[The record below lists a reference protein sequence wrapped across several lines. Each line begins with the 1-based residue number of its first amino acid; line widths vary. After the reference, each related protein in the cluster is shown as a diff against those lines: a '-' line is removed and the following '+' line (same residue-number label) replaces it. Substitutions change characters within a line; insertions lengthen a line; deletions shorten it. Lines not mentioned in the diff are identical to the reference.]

1 MKVRKL
7 NLILVMMTII
17 AGFIGALTGE
27 FLLDAYYGEF
37 PNSLLVGLYIGQ
49 LSLWIGMFAWIAERW
64 SPRLNGNRWAQQ
76 YAGFSLKLLVPVM
89 LIIPFVLA
97 TLLQFI
103 YELDALDMKPPQ
115 DIVLIVDVSESM
127 LETDPQN
134 HTISAVKEFLQKMKP
149 SQRSAIFIFNHEAQM
164 VQPFTYLKTNDE
176 KAGAG
181 DKFEES
187 ITFNGGTD
195 IENSLSEAMSYLNSE
210 KQNSRT
216 MVILLSDGFSEM
228 NIERAVEPFQDK
240 RIVINTVGLS
250 KEKYA
255 GAELLS
261 AISKG
266 TGGSYYSVKDTDKLS
281 EAFHN
286 IQKNTQDRLLIG
298 ERLGISEYLILYK
311 VLRVLFIAIIGAAIG
326 AALGLLFDN
335 RFLAVSFGTGGL
347 TAGILAGMLLEYG
360 FSHVFYDS
368 FSIRLV
374 SDIVLAVIISLFSV
388 VVPYKV
394 FTHLSGQAGREVTLY
409 RTNSFSKNS
418 ESSSNKSFH

>member
-1 MKVRKL
+1 MKVRQL
-7 NLILVMMTII
+7 NFILVMMTII

-27 FLLDAYYGEF
+27 YLLDEYYGEI

-49 LSLWIGMFAWIAERW
+49 LSFWIGLFAWIAEKW

-89 LIIPFVLA
+89 LVTPFLLA

-103 YELDALDMKPPQ
+103 YELDALDTKPPQ

-134 HTISAVKEFLQKMKP
+134 HTVSAVKEFLRKMKP
-149 SQRSAIFIFNHEAQM
+149 SQRSAIFTFNHEAQM
-164 VQPFTYLKTNDE
+164 VQPFTYLKTKDE

-187 ITFNGGTD
+187 ITFTGGTD
-195 IENSLSEAMSYLNSE
+195 IENSLSKAMSYLNSE
-210 KQNSRT
+210 KQNRRT

-228 NIERAVEPFQDK
+228 NIERAVEPYQDK
-240 RIVINTVGLS
+240 RMVINTVGLS

-255 GAELLS
+255 GTELLS

-266 TGGSYYSVKDTDKLS
+266 TGGSYYSVTDTDKLS
-281 EAFHN
+281 DAFHD

-298 ERLGISEYLILYK
+298 ERLSIAEYLILYK
-311 VLRVLFIAIIGAAIG
+311 ILRILFIAIIGAAIG
-326 AALGLLFDN
+326 TALGFMFDN

-394 FTHLSGQAGREVTLY
+394 FNHLSGQAGREVSLY
-409 RTNSFSKNS
+409 RTKSFSKNS
-418 ESSSNKSFH
+418 ESSSNKSFR